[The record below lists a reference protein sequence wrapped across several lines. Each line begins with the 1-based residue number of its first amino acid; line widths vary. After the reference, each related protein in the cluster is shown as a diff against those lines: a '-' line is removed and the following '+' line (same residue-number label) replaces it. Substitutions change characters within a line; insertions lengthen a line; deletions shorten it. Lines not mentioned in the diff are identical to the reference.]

1 MPGNG
6 SSLRVRSVGLTDVGR
21 RRKHNEDA
29 FLNDD
34 ALRLYL
40 VADGMGGHAA
50 GEVASAE
57 AVDQI
62 FGMIKRGVPSLPE
75 LGDGREPAAVR
86 AVSRLLES
94 SVQAATYM
102 VHSIAQLDAS
112 KNGMGTTMSALLVH
126 DGFAVTGQVGD
137 SRIYLVRDG
146 EAHQLTE
153 DHTYVNWQLRTGLIT
168 KEEAEKSPK
177 KNVITRSVG
186 NHDYVEVDT
195 RVVPLRAGDRLLV
208 CSDGLHGYLRDGD
221 LEPIVALGIDEAASR
236 LIALA
241 NDRGGKDNITAVLV
255 EVEP

>member
-1 MPGNG
+1 MDVFAP
-6 SSLRVRSVGLTDVGR
+6 LRVRSIGLTDVGR
-21 RRKHNEDA
+21 KRKHNEDA

-50 GEVASAE
+50 GEVASME
-57 AVDQI
+57 AVDTI
-62 FGMIKRGVPSLPE
+62 FGMVKRGAAALPR
-75 LGDGREPAAVR
+75 LGDGREPSAVH
-86 AVSRLLES
+86 AVSRLVES
-94 SVQAATYM
+94 AVQAATYM
-102 VHSIAQLDAS
+102 VHSIAELDAS
-112 KNGMGTTMSALLVH
+112 KSGMGTTMSALFVY

-153 DHTYVNWQLRTGLIT
+153 DHTYVNWQLRSGLIT
-168 KEEAEKSPK
+168 REEAERSPK

-186 NHDYVEVDT
+186 NHEYVEVDV
-195 RVVPLRAGDRLLV
+195 RVVQLRAGDRLLV

-221 LEPIVALGIDEAASR
+221 LEPIVALGIDEAAPK

-241 NDRGGKDNITAVLV
+241 NERGGKDNITAVLV
-255 EVEP
+255 EVDD

>member
-1 MPGNG
+1 MVA
-6 SSLRVRSVGLTDVGR
+6 SSPLRVRSVGLTDVGR
-21 RRKHNEDA
+21 KRKHNEDA

-34 ALRLYL
+34 GLRLYL

-50 GEVASAE
+50 GEVASME
-57 AVDQI
+57 AVDTI
-62 FGMIKRGVPSLPE
+62 FGMVKRGVPALPP
-75 LGDGREPAAVR
+75 LGDGREPSAVH

-102 VHSIAQLDAS
+102 VHSIAQLDATKS
-112 KNGMGTTMSALLVH
+112 GMGTTMSALLVH

-153 DHTYVNWQLRTGLIT
+153 DHTYVNWQLRSGLIT
-168 KEEAEKSPK
+168 REEAERSPK

-186 NHDYVEVDT
+186 NHEYVEVDV
-195 RVVPLRAGDRLLV
+195 RVVLLRAGDRLLV

-221 LEPIVALGIDEAASR
+221 LEPIVALGIDEAAPK

-241 NDRGGKDNITAVLV
+241 NERGGKDNITAVLV
-255 EVEP
+255 EIDG